1 MQVKKL
7 NEFCEENIGFP
18 VIYQLYEICQEFAN
32 EEEKT
37 VILQKYEEE
46 KEENPYQLN
55 YLNKIKLINDI
66 AIDIILLKNGNILII
81 NNDKNIKIC
90 DNKLETTKLETINF
104 FVIVGIVNIFLRIQI
119 KKVIF
124 YIVSQMT
131 KF

>member
-55 YLNKIKLINDI
+55 HLNKIKSINDI
-66 AIDIILLKNGNILII
+66 AIDVILLKNGNILII
-81 NNDKNIKIC
+81 NSDKNIKIY
-90 DNKLETTKLETINF
+90 DIKLEIIKLETFNF
-104 FVIVGIVNIFLRIQI
+104 GCYCTYCKYIPSNSNKESDFLYC
-119 KKVIF
+119 F
-124 YIVSQMT
+124 T
-131 KF
+131 ND